1 MRTRTIVVLVVAGVA
16 LLLAPQLGR
25 GGPSPS
31 AAPPAST
38 PETGQDATTN
48 TTALVPAAAS
58 TMSSPTSSSTSS
70 STSTPV
76 SAAEA
81 QRRLDSVDRLEQTQP
96 ITQHLPHDA
105 PHFRVDYR
113 VGANDALSLQVTLRA
128 ILNRPDQLEAYRGD
142 LRAYKAEA
150 LDWLRSQGAEPKAY
164 RIEWLPPEAAG
175 L

>member
-1 MRTRTIVVLVVAGVA
+1 LVVAGVA

-48 TTALVPAAAS
+48 TTALVPAATS
-58 TMSSPTSSSTSS
+58 TTNSPTSSSTS
-70 STSTPV
+70 TTI

-164 RIEWLPPEAAG
+164 RIEWLPPEAAA